1 MQVVNS
7 NLISIEERPGTNNQT
22 RRGSTLTR
30 PILIRN
36 RSNQNIEIDF
46 WIDVTDTKSEALL
59 RWCNFSEQSPLKLNA
74 NEVKEVILKFQIPA
88 SAIPDLYTYEIRVEA
103 GGEYSGLISRRPQQL
118 RVLPSD
124 KDTISKSNEPRF
136 SIQPIS
142 SSTNPLVLEAGKQV
156 EIKVAVE
163 NRSRWV
169 DRFYLFPEFTP
180 GFTSQWY
187 TVKYP
192 ESDLDIPGLVK
203 ETDGLQLNPGCKGE
217 IDLILH
223 PPKYTPA
230 GNYCPTIRLISSK
243 REELVLLDIIYLHIL
258 PEQSLDVRMHPQE
271 QKIPQESGKFEI
283 DLINLGNITR
293 KLKITAKDEE
303 EIFSYPLEP
312 AIVKILPGE
321 TKTVELKANPKK
333 WWVRGWKGKPLAI
346 PFYIQ
351 LENTDL
357 NTQFTQLPQQLPQ
370 GKLIWQSRAWW
381 LLWLLILLG
390 ILGIGAIA
398 LAIWWN
404 FFGREIPTPQ
414 VEKFEAIY
422 KTDEKNTEVNN
433 QNNQEKNITLAW
445 SISNRKQVEKVTV
458 IQMQDNKETNRK
470 NYIFKDQIPDELTNK
485 CGKPPIIE
493 NKRKSNFF
501 GLPIINKD
509 QPPNKA
515 KILEDLRCANVN
527 TIAAKPGNYTFKI
540 EVFSQANPEKPVSSQ
555 ITDTVKIK
563 PTTPLPLP
571 KIDKFESTKPA
582 YQEKNSDLTEQKS
595 EKDTEQNPNLCL
607 RKNQYSP
614 ICLNWEISNPSN
626 VEKLEIIG
634 LAPDGSISSKARTF
648 ELNDK
653 KYQDDGGSFSP
664 QKFKQEECETV
675 PNKNTQEIE
684 REIKESSSKLSC
696 LFKVKDAQ
704 KAGDYTFKMTVIPK
718 GGNEEN
724 AITKQTPLIKVQP
737 IDTPQILTFLP
748 ANPTYQ
754 EPGTANNIETA
765 TDSRPGFPPIRLNWQ
780 ITNPSKIKELQIIG
794 TNDGSLSEYQR
805 YRMFQGLPY
814 GLEKKCE
821 KLKYQPILN
830 CSMVE
835 TKAIKPGSYTFKIV
849 ALLKQGENNT
859 EIIKATE
866 AIKIQPKPPTTPKPP
881 KPATPIKIASFK
893 INGQEASSN
902 PKQTFA
908 INKQRTDASIALSW
922 QVEKGEDIKV
932 ELLPAPGVVKN
943 QGFIEYPLNSSPGNE
958 TITLKVTNKDG
969 EEKIQTV
976 VIQTVE
982 SIPPGGN
989 QSSTTGN
996 TNSDNNNSGAN
1007 TPASFQRS
1015 TPATDSATPSTPT
1028 NSDSLSPIELPPT
1041 AE

>member
-142 SSTNPLVLEAGKQV
+142 SSTNPLILEAGKQV

-169 DRFYLFPEFTP
+169 DRFYLCPEFTP
-180 GFTSQWY
+180 EFTSEWY

-203 ETDGLQLNPGCKGE
+203 ETDGLQLNPGCSGE
-217 IDLILH
+217 IKLILN
-223 PPKYTPA
+223 PPRYTPA

-346 PFYIQ
+346 PFYIE

-422 KTDEKNTEVNN
+422 KTDEKNTEFNN
-433 QNNQEKNITLAW
+433 LNNQEKNITLAW
-445 SISNRKQVEKVTV
+445 SISNRKQVAKVTV
-458 IQMQDNKETNRK
+458 IQMEDNKETNRK

-485 CGKPPIIE
+485 CQKPPIIE

-501 GLPIINKD
+501 GLPIINND
-509 QPPNKA
+509 QPPNKT
-515 KILEDLRCANVN
+515 KVLEDLRCANVN

-555 ITDTVKIK
+555 ITDTVTI
-563 PTTPLPLP
+563 PPATPLPIP

-582 YQEKNSDLTEQKS
+582 YVQKNPDLS
-595 EKDTEQNPNLCL
+595 LQNNLD
-607 RKNQYSP
+607 NDATVSP
-614 ICLNWEISNPSN
+614 IILNWEISNPSN
-626 VEKLEIIG
+626 VEKLEIVG
-634 LAPDGSISSKARTF
+634 LAPDGSINSKPRTF
-648 ELNDK
+648 ELKDK
-653 KYQDDGGSFSP
+653 PLPDILKKEGCELQPEQKGKSP
-664 QKFKQEECETV
+664 QKLVCNNFIV
-675 PNKNTQEIE
+675 
-684 REIKESSSKLSC
+684 R
-696 LFKVKDAQ
+696 DAE
-704 KAGDYTFKMTVIPK
+704 KTGDYTFKMTVIPK

-737 IDTPQILTFLP
+737 IDTPQILSFLP

-849 ALLKQGENNT
+849 ALLKEGENNT

-866 AIKIQPKPPTTPKPP
+866 AIKIQPKFAKPP
-881 KPATPIKIASFK
+881 KPATPIKIVSFK
-893 INGQEASSN
+893 VNGQEASNN